1 MLKRRGSVTVE
12 ASWLLPMIL
21 IVIIMLVYSLFYYYN
36 KITLWKNTYYVGMKL
51 VEQEREETTY
61 NLEKEW
67 EVLCKDTLIL
77 PENMKVKRKK
87 TFDSMTVS
95 GEIEFTIPFLG
106 VVKIEEK
113 SVVPMC
119 SGKEA
124 VARSIVWK

>member
-67 EVLCKDTLIL
+67 E
-77 PENMKVKRKK
+77 RKAQIK
-87 TFDSMTVS
+87 T
-95 GEIEFTIPFLG
+95 I
-106 VVKIEEK
+106 
-113 SVVPMC
+113 
-119 SGKEA
+119 
-124 VARSIVWK
+124 

>member
-77 PENMKVKRKK
+77 PENMKVNRKK

-95 GEIEFTIPFLG
+95 GEMEFTIPFLG